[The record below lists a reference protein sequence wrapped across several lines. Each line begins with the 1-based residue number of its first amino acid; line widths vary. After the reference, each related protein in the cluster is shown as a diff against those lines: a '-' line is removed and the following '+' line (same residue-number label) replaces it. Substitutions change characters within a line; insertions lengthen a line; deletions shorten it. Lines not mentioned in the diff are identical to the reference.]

1 MDIRGQHFQ
10 LLPFG
15 TGRRICPGINLAM
28 QELPTLLAAMIQCFD
43 FKLVGPH
50 GEIMDGENAVV
61 DMDERPGLTAPR
73 AHDLVCVPIARLSPL
88 DHIIDPLKEL

>member
-1 MDIRGQHFQ
+1 VSAVKIVFCRHDLIQGF
-10 LLPFG
+10 LFIFFSL
-15 TGRRICPGINLAM
+15 N
-28 QELPTLLAAMIQCFD
+28 TLLAAMIQCFD

-73 AHDLVCVPIARLSPL
+73 AHDLVCVPIARLSHL
-88 DHIIDPLKEL
+88 IISLTHKGKV